1 MDDDENNT
9 RYLAVAKILKEQQN
23 QYIITEEL
31 LQPIEETAY
40 PVSSEERQRLSEYA
54 RSHPYQS
61 EREKVLD
68 YLLKR
73 VTEIDH
79 SGECMGGYQHE
90 CVRED
95 CTTCTV
101 EFVIKELRQKAGEP

>member
-1 MDDDENNT
+1 MIDE
-9 RYLAVAKILKEQQN
+9 LM
-23 QYIITEEL
+23 
-31 LQPIEETAY
+31 Y
-40 PVSSEERQRLSEYA
+40 PSSAINDICKRNRDE
-54 RSHPYQS
+54 
-61 EREKVLD
+61 VLD

-90 CVRED
+90 CMRED

-101 EFVIKELRQKAGEP
+101 EFVIKEIRQKAGE